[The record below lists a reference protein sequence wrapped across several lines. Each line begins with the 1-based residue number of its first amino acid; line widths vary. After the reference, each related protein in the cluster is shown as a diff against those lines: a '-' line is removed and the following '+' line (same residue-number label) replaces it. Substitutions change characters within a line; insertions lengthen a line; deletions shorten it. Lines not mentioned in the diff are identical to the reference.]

1 MVTCSLASLK
11 GTETQRHLTRT
22 RVKYFA
28 QKVSLPK
35 SVGKQY
41 MRFQGLDSHGCE
53 RIFPHTEKNL
63 LPFDEVQGKLE
74 SI

>member
-1 MVTCSLASLK
+1 MFTCSLASLRE
-11 GTETQRHLTRT
+11 TETQRHLTRP

-35 SVGKQY
+35 SVEWQY
-41 MRFQGLDSHGCE
+41 MRFQGLDSHSCE
-53 RIFPHTEKNL
+53 RVFPHTEKNL
-63 LPFDEVQGKLE
+63 LPFDEDQGKLE